1 MTNIYTFFI
10 TEGRKK
16 IQETLHIANSM
27 DVPKLIK
34 IVINCGLGEA
44 LTNKKAVEIV
54 SQQIG
59 IITGQKSIV
68 TYAKRDISTFKLRK
82 GDAVG
87 VKVTLRGKKMYDFF
101 ERLVKIVLPRIRDF
115 RGISDGGL
123 DGRGG
128 FTLGLAEQIIF
139 PEIDYSS
146 VDKIRGFE
154 ITFVT
159 TGKDKTETK
168 KLLEILGMP
177 FAKSP
182 DKE

>member
-1 MTNIYTFFI
+1 MTNIYTFF
-10 TEGRKK
+10 TGEGQKK
-16 IQETLHIANSM
+16 IQEELHIAHSM

-34 IVINCGLGEA
+34 IAINCGLGEA
-44 LTNKKAVEIV
+44 LTNKKVVETV
-54 SQQIG
+54 SNQIG
-59 IITGQKSIV
+59 IITGQKPVV

-87 VKVTLRGKKMYDFF
+87 VKVTLRGRRMYDFF

-115 RGISDGGL
+115 RGIPDHGL

-139 PEIDYSS
+139 PEIEYSS
-146 VDKIRGFE
+146 VDKVRGFE

-159 TGKDKTETK
+159 TGRDKTETK
-168 KLLEILGMP
+168 KLLEVLGLP
-177 FAKSP
+177 FHKP
-182 DKE
+182 NKE